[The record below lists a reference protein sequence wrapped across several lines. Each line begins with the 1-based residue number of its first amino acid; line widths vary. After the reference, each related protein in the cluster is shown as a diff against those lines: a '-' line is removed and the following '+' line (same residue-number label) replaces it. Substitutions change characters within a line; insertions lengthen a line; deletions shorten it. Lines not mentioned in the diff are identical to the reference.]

1 MISKKVSDFVD
12 SLLKNPTNDGFL
24 PGTTFIP
31 ASSKKVDNAEIKMMV
46 EASIECWLTT
56 GKFNAQFEK
65 NLLTLLA
72 LNI

>member
-12 SLLKNPTNDGFL
+12 SLTKDSKNNEFL

-56 GKFNAQFEK
+56 GKFYETKRIYNFRVS
-65 NLLTLLA
+65 L
-72 LNI
+72 